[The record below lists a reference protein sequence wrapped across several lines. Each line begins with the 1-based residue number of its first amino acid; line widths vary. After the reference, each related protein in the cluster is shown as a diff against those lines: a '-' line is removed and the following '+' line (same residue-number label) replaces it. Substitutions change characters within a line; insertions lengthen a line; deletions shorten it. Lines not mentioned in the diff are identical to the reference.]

1 MALLAVRCVFR
12 LWVFFF
18 FFFFLSKREKINM
31 VIKLINVIIRP
42 LN

>member
-12 LWVFFF
+12 LWV
-18 FFFFLSKREKINM
+18 FFFLSKREKINM

>member
-12 LWVFFF
+12 LWV

>member
-12 LWVFFF
+12 LWVF

>member
-12 LWVFFF
+12 LWVFF